1 MAWQALGADID
12 FSIVRVVTV
21 LVRIQGI
28 SWRTAAQSRAAAYL
42 VTMTLTDRIEMSPRV
57 MLGKPVLRG
66 TRIPV
71 ELREFANRAVHYV
84 RSLRGMPGIH
94 IGCTASPSTTCRRPL
109 PFASTST
116 TYSVPSPWRPAG
128 SKIS

>member
-1 MAWQALGADID
+1 
-12 FSIVRVVTV
+12 
-21 LVRIQGI
+21 
-28 SWRTAAQSRAAAYL
+28 
-42 VTMTLTDRIEMSPRV
+42 MTLTDRIEMSPRV